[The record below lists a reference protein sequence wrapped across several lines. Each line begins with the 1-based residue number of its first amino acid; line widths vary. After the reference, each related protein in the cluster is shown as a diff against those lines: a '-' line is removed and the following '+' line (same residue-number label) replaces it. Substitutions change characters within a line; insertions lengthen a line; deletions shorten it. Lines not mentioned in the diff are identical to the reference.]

1 VQPADIALELRPRS
15 AWEAM
20 DLGLAMLQ
28 RWWRRV
34 YFPHV
39 VLTGAVL
46 ACLLFLAW
54 RLDKPWLAL
63 VLLWWLKPVYDRLVL
78 HVLSRAVFGE
88 LLDARAALAGAREWL
103 ASGLFM
109 ALTLGRLDLARS
121 FNLPVRQLED
131 QRGAAARE
139 RRGVLGRRAR
149 GDAVWLT
156 VVCLHFEAVLYWSF
170 GTAATL
176 LLPASALDTRDFFE
190 ALRSGGVWTYADVV
204 AYAAAIVVL
213 EPFYVAAGF
222 ALYLNRRTLLEG
234 WDLEVALRRLAAR
247 LASLFLIFS
256 FGSIVAAPPAAFA
269 QEKNPRKEIAEVLKA
284 PEFPHER
291 DAMRWVPRNVAKD
304 EPLRPRGFSLGRW
317 VAEVARVLLWAV
329 VAAAAAYALWR
340 LAQALPAWRRAPPTE
355 AYRAPAA
362 LFGMQL
368 APESLPADVPA
379 AAINLLKE
387 GRSREAL
394 AMLYRGSLSRLVHE
408 RGVQL
413 AASHT
418 EQEVLALAPSAYLQG
433 LVNAWRACA
442 YAQRPPTRQAVEA
455 LAAGYASL

>member
-28 RWWRRV
+28 RWWRQV
-34 YFPHV
+34 YFPHIV
-39 VLTGAVL
+39 MTGATLGL
-46 ACLLFLAW
+46 ALLAAW
-54 RLDKPWLAL
+54 QLDKPWLAL
-63 VLLWWLKPVYDRLVL
+63 VLLWWLKPAYDRLVL

-88 LLDARAALAGAREWL
+88 VLGTRAALGAARDWL
-103 ASGLFM
+103 ASGLLM

-121 FNLPVRQLED
+121 FNLPVRQLEG

-149 GDAVWLT
+149 GNAVWLT

-176 LLPASALDTRDFFE
+176 LLPASGLDTRDFFD
-190 ALRSGGVWTYADVV
+190 ALRSGEAWTYADVV
-204 AYAAAIVVL
+204 AYAAAILVL

-247 LASLFLIFS
+247 FASLLLVIGFS
-256 FGSIVAAPPAAFA
+256 VMVITPQTAWA
-269 QEKNPRKEIAEVLKA
+269 QKDPKKEMAEVLKA

-291 DAMRWVPRNVAKD
+291 DAMRWVPRNAKD
-304 EPLRPRGFSLGRW
+304 EPVRPRGFGLGRW
-317 VAEVARVLLWAV
+317 VAEVARLVLWALV
-329 VAAAAAYALWR
+329 VAVAAYALWK
-340 LAQALPAWRRAPPTE
+340 LAQALPAWRRAPPIE
-355 AYRAPAA
+355 PYRPPAA
-362 LFGMQL
+362 LFGMEL
-368 APESLPADVPA
+368 APESLPADVPGMA
-379 AAINLLKE
+379 LQLLQQ
-387 GRSREAL
+387 GRTREAL
-394 AMLYRGSLSRLVHE
+394 ALLYRGSLSRLVHE

-418 EQEVLALAPSAYLQG
+418 EQEVLSLAPSPYLQG
-433 LVNAWRACA
+433 LVDAWRACA
-442 YAQRPPTRQAVEA
+442 YAQRLPAREAVAA
-455 LAAGYASL
+455 LAAGYARL

>member
-1 VQPADIALELRPRS
+1 MQPADIALELRPRN

-28 RWWRRV
+28 RWWRLV

-39 VLTGAVL
+39 VLMGALLSVALL
-46 ACLLFLAW
+46 AAW

-63 VLLWWLKPVYDRLVL
+63 ALLWWLKPVYDRLVL

-88 LLDARAALAGAREWL
+88 VLATRTALGGVREWL
-103 ASGLFM
+103 ASGILV
-109 ALTLGRLDLARS
+109 ALTFGRFDLARS
-121 FNLPVRQLED
+121 FNLPVRQLEG

-139 RRGVLGRRAR
+139 RRVILGRRAR
-149 GDAVWLT
+149 GNAVWLT

-170 GTAATL
+170 GMAATL
-176 LLPASALDTRDFFE
+176 LLPASGLDARDFMD
-190 ALRSGGVWTYADVV
+190 AVRSGEAWTYADVI
-204 AYAAAIVVL
+204 AYAAALLVL

-247 LASLFLIFS
+247 FA
-256 FGSIVAAPPAAFA
+256 VALLVCGTSVLTTPPAALA
-269 QEKNPRKEIAEVLKA
+269 QAKSPKAEIAEVLKA

-291 DAMRWVPRNVAKD
+291 EAMRWVPRSVAQD
-304 EPLRPRGFSLGRW
+304 EPVRPRGFRLGAW
-317 VAEVARVLLWAV
+317 MAQAARVILWAL
-329 VAAAAAYALWR
+329 VAAAAVYALWR
-340 LAQALPAWRRAPPTE
+340 LVQALPAWRRTPPTE
-355 AYRAPAA
+355 PYRAPAA

-379 AAINLLKE
+379 KALELLQQ
-387 GRSREAL
+387 GRPREAL
-394 AMLYRGSLSRLVHE
+394 ALLYRGSLSRLVHE

-418 EQEVLALAPSAYLQG
+418 ELEVLALAPTPYLQD
-433 LVNAWRACA
+433 LVDAWRACA
-442 YAQRPPTRQAVEA
+442 YARRLPARGAIEA
-455 LAAGYASL
+455 LAAGYARL